1 MAENKFPTT
10 GEELDLNNEPPV
22 KGKRKRPLYDS
33 FEVVVKPF
41 GRIVMYIFNHV
52 QQSLKHLYLK
62 VLCVFGI

>member
-1 MAENKFPTT
+1 MDNFKYILILYISAMAENNFPTT

-22 KGKRKRPLYDS
+22 TGKRKRPLYDS

-52 QQSLKHLYLK
+52 Q
-62 VLCVFGI
+62 